1 MDNDDLKIKEVEV
14 TRVNLQPG
22 DLLAVKIYAD
32 DIDSNHLKA
41 LKAQLKALFPDNKIM
56 LFALPIGS
64 KIEMDVIDTQAPAI
78 PAGFTADGRADL
90 NCSEPTSYC
99 NDCACGKKERIE
111 NAKK

>member
-64 KIEMDVIDTQAPAI
+64 KIEMDVIDTRPVNPLAI
-78 PAGFTADGRADL
+78 PAGVTPVGLCAEPTAYCN
-90 NCSEPTSYC
+90 NCS
-99 NDCACGKKERIE
+99 CGKKEAIE
-111 NAKK
+111 GIGK